1 MTAKKK
7 KTSLS
12 SDRGYITRR
21 VNQLSS
27 MGAKDE
33 EIKAVLGTNTLSSKE
48 MDSKTVRKVAKKLK
62 TKAYASNDL
71 SVNPHTGGIYRESTV
86 KKHQLFRRMETTIEG
101 GGRVGGVVMSKNW
114 ASEQRNKFSRMN
126 ETQVR
131 KMKTAYAKDKKN
143 QYISA
148 LESRYKVMKKS
159 GATDAQ
165 LKNARAAIRSVKL
178 LSPTKFVDSLKDP
191 STRMQWNIKNLREWF
206 YDSDGKKIEMSDST
220 KVSEIDGSFD
230 DVQRASKIA
239 YRRSAKHKK

>member
-1 MTAKKK
+1 MTAKK

-21 VNQLSS
+21 VNQLSN

-48 MDSKTVRKVAKKLK
+48 MDSKTVRKVASKLK

-71 SVNPHTGGIYRESTV
+71 AVNPHTGGIYRESTV

-101 GGRVGGVVMSKNW
+101 GGRVDGVVMSKNW
-114 ASEQRNKFSRMN
+114 ASEQRNRFSRMN

-131 KMKTAYAKDKKN
+131 KMKTSYAKDKKN

-148 LESRYKVMKKS
+148 LESRYKVMKKA
-159 GATDAQ
+159 GATPEQ
-165 LKNARAAIRSVKL
+165 LKNARAAIRSVRL

>member
-7 KTSLS
+7 KTNLS

-21 VNQLSS
+21 VNQLSN

-48 MDSKTVRKVAKKLK
+48 MDTKTVRKVAKKLK
-62 TKAYASNDL
+62 TKAYSSKDL
-71 SVNPHTGGIYRESTV
+71 AVNPYTGGIYRESTT
-86 KKHQLFRRMETTIEG
+86 KKLELFRRMETTIEG
-101 GGRVGGVVMSKNW
+101 GSRVDGVSMGRNW
-114 ASEQRNKFSRMN
+114 ASEQRSKFSRMS

-131 KMKTAYAKDKKN
+131 KMKTSYAKDKKN

-148 LESRYKVMKKS
+148 LESRYKVMKKA

-165 LKNARAAIRSVKL
+165 LRNARAAIRSVKL
-178 LSPTKFVDSLKDP
+178 LSPTKFVDSIRDP
-191 STRMQWNIKNLREWF
+191 STRTQWNIINLREWF

-220 KVSEIDGSFD
+220 KASEIDGSFD

>member
-1 MTAKKK
+1 MTAKK

-21 VNQLSS
+21 VNQLSN

-62 TKAYASNDL
+62 TKAYSSKDL
-71 SVNPHTGGIYRESTV
+71 SVNPETGGIYRESTT
-86 KKHQLFRRMETTIEG
+86 KKLQLFRRMDTTIEG
-101 GGRVGGVVMSKNW
+101 GGRVDGVAMGRNW
-114 ASEQRNKFSRMN
+114 ASEQKSKFSRMN

-131 KMKTAYAKDKKN
+131 KMKTSYAKDKKS

-148 LESRYKVMKKS
+148 LESRYKVMKKA
-159 GATDAQ
+159 GATPGQ
-165 LKNARAAIRSVKL
+165 LKEARAAIRSVRL
-178 LSPTKFVDSLKDP
+178 LSPTKFVDSIKDP
-191 STRMQWNIKNLREWF
+191 STRMEWNIKNLRDWF

-220 KVSEIDGSFD
+220 KVSELEGSFD
-230 DVQRASKIA
+230 DVSRAAKNARS
-239 YRRSAKHKK
+239 RSAKHKK

>member
-1 MTAKKK
+1 MTAKK

-21 VNQLSS
+21 VNQLSR

-48 MDSKTVRKVAKKLK
+48 MDSKTVRKVASKLK
-62 TKAYASNDL
+62 TKAYSSKDL
-71 SVNPHTGGIYRESTV
+71 AVNPHTGGIYRESTV
-86 KKHQLFRRMETTIEG
+86 KKHQLFRRMDTTLEG
-101 GGRVGGVVMSKNW
+101 GGRVDGVVMSKNW
-114 ASEQRNKFSRMN
+114 ASEQRNTFSRMS

-131 KMKTAYAKDKKN
+131 KKKTAYAKDKKN

-159 GATDAQ
+159 GATSEQ
-165 LKNARAAIRSVKL
+165 LKNARAAIRSVRL
-178 LSPTKFVDSLKDP
+178 LSPTKFIDSLKDP
-191 STRMQWNIKNLREWF
+191 STRTQWNITNLREWF
-206 YDSDGKKIEMSDST
+206 YDSDGKKIEMSNST

>member
-7 KTSLS
+7 TSIS

-21 VNQLSS
+21 VNQLSR

-48 MDSKTVRKVAKKLK
+48 MDTKTVRRVASKLK
-62 TKAYASNDL
+62 TKAYASKDL
-71 SVNPHTGGIYRESTV
+71 AVNPHTGGIYRESTT
-86 KKHQLFRRMETTIEG
+86 KKLQLFRQMDTTIEG
-101 GGRVGGVVMSKNW
+101 GGRADGVAMGKNW
-114 ASEQRNKFSRMN
+114 ASEQKSKFSRLN

-131 KMKTAYAKDKKN
+131 KMKTGYAKDKKN

-148 LESRYKVMKKS
+148 LESRYKVMKKA

-165 LKNARAAIRSVKL
+165 LKNARAAIRSVRL

-206 YDSDGKKIEMSDST
+206 YDSDGKKVEMSDST
-220 KVSEIDGSFD
+220 KVSEIDSSFD
-230 DVQRASKIA
+230 DVRGASKVA
-239 YRRSAKHKK
+239 YSRSARHHKK

>member
-1 MTAKKK
+1 MTAKK

-21 VNQLSS
+21 VNQLSK

-48 MDSKTVRKVAKKLK
+48 MDTKTVRRVASKLK

-71 SVNPHTGGIYRESTV
+71 SVNPETGGIYRESTT
-86 KKHQLFRRMETTIEG
+86 KKLQLFRRMETTIEG
-101 GGRVGGVVMSKNW
+101 GGRVDGVAMGRNW
-114 ASEQRNKFSRMN
+114 ASEQKSKFSRMN

-131 KMKTAYAKDKKN
+131 KMKTSYAKDKKN

-148 LESRYKVMKKS
+148 LESRYKVMKKA
-159 GATDAQ
+159 GATPGQ
-165 LKNARAAIRSVKL
+165 LKEARAAIRSVRL
-178 LSPTKFVDSLKDP
+178 LSPTKFIDSIRDP
-191 STRMQWNIKNLREWF
+191 STRMEWNIKNLREWF

-220 KVSEIDGSFD
+220 KASELSGSFD
-230 DVQRASKIA
+230 DISRASKNA
-239 YRRSAKHKK
+239 RSRSAKRKK